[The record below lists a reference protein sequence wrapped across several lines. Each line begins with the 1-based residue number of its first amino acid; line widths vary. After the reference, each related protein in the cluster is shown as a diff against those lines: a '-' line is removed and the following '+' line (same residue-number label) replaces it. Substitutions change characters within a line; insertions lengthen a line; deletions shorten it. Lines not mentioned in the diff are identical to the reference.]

1 MKGMTTVIKD
11 LLVQKLESKV
21 NLNDTTYLYIFPYWI
36 FFDIKNIQ
44 IFIQAEKSGLQ
55 IPALSEAGRTSRR
68 GSIHIPDGDY
78 LIIVII

>member
-1 MKGMTTVIKD
+1 MTTVIKD

-68 GSIHIPDGDY
+68 GSIHIPDGNY
-78 LIIVII
+78 FIII

>member
-78 LIIVII
+78 FIIIII

>member
-78 LIIVII
+78 FIMIII

>member
-1 MKGMTTVIKD
+1 MTTVIKD

-78 LIIVII
+78 FIII

>member
-1 MKGMTTVIKD
+1 MTTVIKD

-78 LIIVII
+78 FIIIII

>member
-1 MKGMTTVIKD
+1 MTTVIKD

-36 FFDIKNIQ
+36 FFDTKNIQ

-55 IPALSEAGRTSRR
+55 IPALTEAGRTSRR

-78 LIIVII
+78 LIIIII

>member
-1 MKGMTTVIKD
+1 MTTVIKD

-78 LIIVII
+78 LIIIIFI

>member
-68 GSIHIPDGDY
+68 GSIHIPDGNY
-78 LIIVII
+78 FIII

>member
-1 MKGMTTVIKD
+1 MTTVIKD

-55 IPALSEAGRTSRR
+55 IPALTEAGRTSRR

-78 LIIVII
+78 FIIIII

>member
-1 MKGMTTVIKD
+1 MI
-11 LLVQKLESKV
+11 LPAIC
-21 NLNDTTYLYIFPYWI
+21 IFPYWI

-78 LIIVII
+78 FIIIII

>member
-1 MKGMTTVIKD
+1 MTTVIKD

-36 FFDIKNIQ
+36 FFDIKNTQ

-68 GSIHIPDGDY
+68 GSIHIPDGNY
-78 LIIVII
+78 FIII

>member
-1 MKGMTTVIKD
+1 MTTVIKD

-21 NLNDTTYLYIFPYWI
+21 NLNDTTYYLYIFPYWI
-36 FFDIKNIQ
+36 FFDTKNIQ

-68 GSIHIPDGDY
+68 GSIHIPDGNY
-78 LIIVII
+78 FIII

>member
-1 MKGMTTVIKD
+1 MF
-11 LLVQKLESKV
+11 
-21 NLNDTTYLYIFPYWI
+21 FPNYWI
-36 FFDIKNIQ
+36 FCDIKGKKIQ

-78 LIIVII
+78 FIIIIT

>member
-1 MKGMTTVIKD
+1 MTTVIKD

-44 IFIQAEKSGLQ
+44 IYIQAEKSGLQ

-78 LIIVII
+78 FIIIII

>member
-1 MKGMTTVIKD
+1 MTTVIKD

-21 NLNDTTYLYIFPYWI
+21 NLNDTTYLYIFPYWL

-68 GSIHIPDGDY
+68 GSIHIPDGNY
-78 LIIVII
+78 FIII

>member
-1 MKGMTTVIKD
+1 MTTVIKD

-78 LIIVII
+78 FIMIII